1 MNKKIIGIIV
11 MMLLIA
17 TAVLPVVSPIDNEN
31 NGPSKTYKPLMLPF
45 FLSLFNGDWDYWTS
59 PPDMFAI
66 PDGNVGIGTTS
77 PNSKLEVDGVIHSI
91 SGGFKFPD
99 GTTQISANVGEGESY
114 WNQDE
119 TRIYYD
125 GHVGIGNDFSLGSPA
140 ILDIRD
146 ISGSPYW
153 GLNIIREGDSCDGI
167 AVSVDGSP
175 AKGIQVWAYGDDA
188 KGIWSY
194 TTGMNAIA
202 IHAITNPGAGVALE
216 VDGISNFDDVVN
228 INDGLE
234 AEGTIN
240 FNDVVNINDGL
251 EADGT
256 SNFNDWVNMNDNV
269 NINDVLHLEP
279 KIMFPPSASN
289 GDLVVVEMNREYHIY
304 CYLNGDWKRL
314 DN

>member
-1 MNKKIIGIIV
+1 MNKKMIVVIV

-17 TAVLPVVSPIDNEN
+17 TAVLPVVSPINNEN
-31 NGPSKTYKPLMLPF
+31 NEPLKTYKPLMLPF
-45 FLSLFNGDWDYWTS
+45 FLSIFNGDWDYWTS
-59 PPDMFAI
+59 PPDMFAL
-66 PDGNVGIGTTS
+66 PDGNVGIGTIS
-77 PNSKLEVDGVIHSI
+77 PSSRLEVDGIIHST

-125 GHVGIGNDFSLGSPA
+125 GHVGIGNDFSLGAPA

-146 ISGSPYW
+146 ISDMPYW
-153 GLNIIREGDSCDGI
+153 GLNIVRQGDNCDGI
-167 AVSVDGSP
+167 AVSVDGSS
-175 AKGIQVWAYGDDA
+175 AEGIEVWAYGDDA

-202 IHAITNPGAGVALE
+202 IHALTNDGAGVALE
-216 VDGISNFDDVVN
+216 VDGISNFNDVVNINDGLQAEGTDVVN

-234 AEGTIN
+234 
-240 FNDVVNINDGL
+240 VDGP
-251 EADGT
+251 

-269 NINDVLHLEP
+269 NIKDVLHLEP
-279 KIMFPPSASN
+279 KIMFPTSASN